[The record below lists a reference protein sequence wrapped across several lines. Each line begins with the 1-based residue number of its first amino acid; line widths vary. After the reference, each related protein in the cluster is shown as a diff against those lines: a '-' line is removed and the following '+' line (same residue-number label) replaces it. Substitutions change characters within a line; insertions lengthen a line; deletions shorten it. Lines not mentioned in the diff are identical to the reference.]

1 MNELKYSTTIQLY
14 NSFFDCNNNLKLQSV
29 LSIFQDVASV
39 HGEEIGVGYLTM
51 LNKNLFWVLSRIKF
65 DILKQPQIDETV
77 TVETWPHEKG
87 KIDFDRDFLI
97 KSLSGEVLVKGTSK
111 WCVINSQTRALS
123 RTEQVEYSGGEF
135 CKTVNYE
142 DRFNKIAPF
151 NTDELEPIFKYT
163 VNFSDLDH
171 NNHMNNTYYA
181 NLVVNAIENKVV
193 NHFEINFVSECL
205 LHDEISVFYNNEN
218 EQLVCGTVNNKTV
231 FIAMVK

>member
-39 HGEEIGVGYLTM
+39 HGEQIGVGYLTM
-51 LNKNLFWVLSRIKF
+51 LNKNLFWVLSRVKF
-65 DILKQPQIDETV
+65 DIIKQPQIDETV
-77 TVETWPHEKG
+77 VVETWPHEKG

-97 KSLSGEVLVKGTSK
+97 KNLSGEVLVKGTSK
-111 WCVINSQTRALS
+111 WCVINSVTRTLS
-123 RTEQVEYSGGEF
+123 RTDQVEYCDGEF
-135 CKTVNYE
+135 CKIVNYE
-142 DRFNKIAPF
+142 ERFNKIPQFSTDQLKPKF
-151 NTDELEPIFKYT
+151 NYC
-163 VNFSDLDH
+163 VSFSDLDH
-171 NNHMNNTYYA
+171 NKHMNNTYYA

-205 LHDEISVFYNNEN
+205 LNDEILVYYNNEN

-231 FIAMVK
+231 FTALVK